1 MLSVVYVI
9 YKSPVHYF
17 TVSFKM
23 VRLTKEQ
30 VQFYKDNGYIHLKNL
45 IKGEELKRVSEEYD
59 DLFKRKNQAK
69 TESSWVGS
77 DDTFRASDS
86 PYTVRFFYLYSVYLN
101 REHQVLRHSTHC
113 YTRKFYRAAELNA
126 ACCFVARTRKSKC
139 LKSGNRIHN
148 RCIYSPRSLTIFFVT
163 LQCFRRL

>member
-86 PYTVRFFYLYSVYLN
+86 PYTVRFFLSLRCIFKQGAPSVKTF
-101 REHQVLRHSTHC
+101 HTQVLWERNLTLRVGLLGQ
-113 YTRKFYRAAELNA
+113 TRE
-126 ACCFVARTRKSKC
+126 
-139 LKSGNRIHN
+139 
-148 RCIYSPRSLTIFFVT
+148 
-163 LQCFRRL
+163 

>member
-1 MLSVVYVI
+1 
-9 YKSPVHYF
+9 
-17 TVSFKM
+17 M

-113 YTRKFYRAAELNA
+113 YTRKFCGAAELNA
-126 ACCFVARTRKSKC
+126 ARCFVPRTRISKC
-139 LKSGNRIHN
+139 FIRTSGNRIHN
-148 RCIYSPRSLTIFFVT
+148 HCICSLRSLTNFVFVT
-163 LQCFRRL
+163 LQSFRQL